1 MRKTLFFFIA
11 AFVVAFLT
19 VSCGDNK
26 HIISS
31 GEMEEI
37 LYDYHLADAMAQQAK
52 GGYAQNAVAYRAAV
66 LKKYDVSQSDFD
78 SSMVYYMRHTDQLHT
93 MYQHIS
99 DRMQEEADKMG
110 AGSTGGVTAQGD
122 SADVWNGDKSIVLI
136 PNEPFNLYS
145 FDLKTD
151 TTFHKGD
158 ILLLSFKSDFIFQ
171 DGMRDGVVVLS
182 ATLGNDSVAS
192 TVTHLSSSMPST
204 LQIMDNDSLG
214 IKRIRGFFLLTK
226 NNNANSS
233 STTLQLMSI
242 HDIQL
247 IRVHPKKSNAPST
260 PMTPPNGRIPVNPNV
275 PDSERMRPQVMR

>member
-11 AFVVAFLT
+11 TFVVAFLT
-19 VSCGDNK
+19 VSCDHDK

-31 GEMEEI
+31 GEMEDI
-37 LYDYHLADAMAQQAK
+37 LYDYHLADAMAQQAD
-52 GGYAQNAVAYRAAV
+52 GGYAKNAVAYRVAV

-99 DRMQEEADKMG
+99 DRMQEEADKLG
-110 AGSTGGVTAQGD
+110 ASSSGGVTAQGD
-122 SADVWNGDKSIVLI
+122 SADVWNGERSFVLI

-158 ILLLSFKSDFIFQ
+158 ILLLNFKSDFIFQ
-171 DGMRDGVVVLS
+171 DGMRDGVVMFAV
-182 ATLGNDSVAS
+182 TLGNDSVAS
-192 TVTHLSSSMPST
+192 SVTHISSSMASSV
-204 LQIMDNDSLG
+204 QIADNDSLG
-214 IKRIRGFFLLTK
+214 IKRIRGFFFLAK
-226 NNNANSS
+226 NNDANSS

-247 IRVHPKKSNAPST
+247 IRVHPKKVPGQQT
-260 PMTPPNGRIPVNPNV
+260 PMTPAGGRIPVDPNL
-275 PDSERMRPQVMR
+275 PDSERMRPQMMR

>member
-11 AFVVAFLT
+11 TFVVAFLT
-19 VSCGDNK
+19 VSCDHDK

-31 GEMEEI
+31 EEMEDI
-37 LYDYHLADAMAQQAK
+37 LYDYHLADAMAQQAD
-52 GGYAQNAVAYRAAV
+52 GGYAKNAVAYRVAV

-99 DRMQEEADKMG
+99 DRMQEEADKLG
-110 AGSTGGVTAQGD
+110 ASSSGGVTAQGD
-122 SADVWNGDKSIVLI
+122 SADVWNGERSFVLI

-158 ILLLSFKSDFIFQ
+158 ILLLNFKSDFIFQ
-171 DGMRDGVVVLS
+171 DGMRDGVVMLAV
-182 ATLGNDSVAS
+182 TLGNDSVAS
-192 TVTHLSSSMPST
+192 SVTHISSSMASSV
-204 LQIMDNDSLG
+204 QIADNDSLG
-214 IKRIRGFFLLTK
+214 IKRIRGFFFLAK
-226 NNNANSS
+226 NNDANSS

-247 IRVHPKKSNAPST
+247 IRVHPKKVPGQQT
-260 PMTPPNGRIPVNPNV
+260 PMTPAGGRIPVDPNL
-275 PDSERMRPQVMR
+275 PDSERMRPQMMR